1 MKIFKRKD
9 FEQLSKVHGT
19 HCVSIYL
26 PTQNH
31 ATGEDGLKK
40 SKIHLKNQLKEASNQ
55 LQFFGL
61 KESEIDTYLKPLSK
75 LENDS
80 EFWTPQSDGLVLFYR
95 GDEIISYSLPMPVEP
110 FAYVND
116 HFYLKPLANL
126 THGACRHFILSLS
139 LKNTQ
144 LYDATTLGISE
155 ITVKDQ
161 IPQEMRDSVGYELE
175 EEHIQQRTGQ
185 GERGDAQ
192 GMFHGHGGGN
202 ENEKKEEAL
211 KYFQDIDQ
219 GLSEML
225 REENVPLVVACVDY
239 LFPIYKKANTYKNL
253 IDTPIE
259 GNYEDADKSVL
270 KEKAWDLVKDHFREE
285 QKESA
290 ARFSALVN
298 EGKSS
303 SDPSRVIPA
312 SFEGR
317 TETLFL
323 KKGEQLWGRY
333 NEKDHQIETHKV
345 RRMGD
350 SDLFNLAAGHT
361 INQGGKVY
369 LVDDE
374 SMPQK
379 NTEINGIFRY
389 DYSS

>member
-1 MKIFKRKD
+1 MKIFKKRD
-9 FEQLSKVHGT
+9 FERLSTVHDM

-26 PTQNH
+26 PTEQH
-31 ATGEDGLKK
+31 TTGEDGTKK

-61 KESEIDTYLKPLSK
+61 KESEIDNYLEPFKK
-75 LENDS
+75 LDS
-80 EFWTPQSDGLVLFYR
+80 DPDFWTSQSEGLALFYQ
-95 GDEIISYSLPMPVEP
+95 GDEILSYSLPMKVEP

-139 LKNTQ
+139 LKNAKI
-144 LYDATTLGISE
+144 YDATSHGISE
-155 ITVKDQ
+155 ISVEEL
-161 IPQEMRDSVGYELE
+161 IPQDMRDTVGYELE

-185 GERGDAQ
+185 GERGEAQ

-211 KYFQDIDQ
+211 KYFQDINK

-225 REENVPLVVACVDY
+225 REENVPLVIACVDY

-253 IDTPIE
+253 VSTPVE
-259 GNYEDADKSVL
+259 GNYDDANKSVL
-270 KEKAWDLVKDHFREE
+270 KEKAWDLVKDYFDDERTGAE
-285 QKESA
+285 
-290 ARFSALVN
+290 ARFNALVN

-303 SDPSRVIPA
+303 SDPARVIPA
-312 SFEGR
+312 SMTGR
-317 TETLFL
+317 TDVLFL

-333 NEKDHQIETHKV
+333 NEKDHQIETHQV

-350 SDLFNLAAGHT
+350 SDLFNLAASHT

-369 LVDDE
+369 LVDAE
-374 SMPQK
+374 SMPLE
-379 NTEINGIFRY
+379 NSEVNGIFRY